1 MSMQLNEIRDLMAD
15 DMQAVD
21 RVILHRLGSDVALIN
36 QLGSYIVHSGGKRFR
51 PLLHM
56 LTSRALRGENA
67 ELPGAAQMAAV
78 VEFIHTATLL
88 HDDVVDES
96 TLRRGLDTANARFGN
111 AASVL
116 TGDFLYSRAF
126 QMMVEIERPRVMA
139 ILADATNRIAEGE
152 VMQLMNIGDATVS
165 EARYMDV
172 IGRKTATL
180 FEAACRLAAVLDDRD
195 EATERALGEYGYRL
209 GVAFQL
215 VDDVLDYRGD
225 EAQTGKHVGDDLNEG
240 KPTLPLIIAIKRADA
255 TGAELVREAI
265 EGQTAAR
272 IDEVLKVVE
281 QTDALSYTSAL
292 AGHEADAAKQ
302 ALTVLPDS
310 VYSRALSALA
320 DISVQRDH

>member
-1 MSMQLNEIRDLMAD
+1 MSMQLNEIRALTSS

-21 RVILHRLGSDVALIN
+21 RVIMDRLGSDVALIN

-56 LTSRALRGENA
+56 LASRALQ
-67 ELPGAAQMAAV
+67 GADSDLADSAQMAAV

-96 TLRRGLDTANARFGN
+96 TLRRGWDTANARFGN

-126 QMMVEIERPRVMA
+126 QMMVELGRPRVMD
-139 ILADATNRIAEGE
+139 ILATATNRIAEGE
-152 VMQLMNIGDATVS
+152 VMQLMNIGDAAVS

-180 FEAACRLAAVLDDRD
+180 FEAACRLAAVLDGRD
-195 EATERALGEYGYRL
+195 EAVEDALGEYGYRL

-215 VDDVLDYRGD
+215 IDDVLDYRGD
-225 EAQTGKHVGDDLNEG
+225 EAQTGKHVGDDLAEG
-240 KPTLPLIIAIKRADA
+240 KPTLPLITAMARADA
-255 TGAELVREAI
+255 AGAELVREAI
-265 EGQTAAR
+265 ESQSAAR

-292 AGHEADAAKQ
+292 AEREAEKAKQ
-302 ALTVLPDS
+302 ALTVLPES
-310 VYSRALSALA
+310 VYSRAMSALA

>member
-1 MSMQLNEIRDLMAD
+1 MQLNEIRDLMAD
-15 DMQAVD
+15 DMQAVN
-21 RVILHRLGSDVALIN
+21 RVIMDRLGSDVALIN
-36 QLGSYIVHSGGKRFR
+36 QLGSYIIHSGGKRFR

-56 LTSRALRGENA
+56 LASRALRGEGA
-67 ELPGAAQMAAV
+67 ELPNAPQMAAV

-96 TLRRGLDTANARFGN
+96 SLRRGRDTANARFGN

-126 QMMVEIERPRVMA
+126 QMMVEVERPRVMS

-165 EARYMDV
+165 EALYMDV

-195 EATERALGEYGYRL
+195 EATEAALGEYGYRL

-240 KPTLPLIIAIKRADA
+240 KPTLPLIIAMARADA
-255 TGAELVREAI
+255 AGAELVREAI
-265 EGQTAAR
+265 ESQTAAR
-272 IDEVLKVVE
+272 IDDVLKVVE

-292 AGHEADAAKQ
+292 AGREADAAKQ

>member
-1 MSMQLNEIRDLMAD
+1 MSMQLNEIRELMDAD
-15 DMQAVD
+15 MRAVNGL
-21 RVILHRLGSDVALIN
+21 IMTKLGSDVALIN

-56 LTSRALRGENA
+56 LASRALQGESA
-67 ELPGAAQMAAV
+67 DLDASAQMAAV

-96 TLRRGLDTANARFGN
+96 SLRRGRDTANAQFGN

-126 QMMVEIERPRVMA
+126 QMMVEIGRPRVME
-139 ILADATNRIAEGE
+139 ILATATNRIAEGE
-152 VMQLMNIGDATVS
+152 VMQLMNIGDAAVS

-195 EATERALGEYGYRL
+195 VATEAALGDYGYRL

-215 VDDVLDYRGD
+215 IDDVLDYRGD

-240 KPTLPLIIAIKRADA
+240 KPTLPLIIAMARADA
-255 TGAELVREAI
+255 AGAEVVREAL
-265 EGQTAAR
+265 ESQSADR
-272 IDEVLKVVE
+272 LDEVLKVVE
-281 QTDALSYTSAL
+281 RTDALSYTSAL
-292 AGHEADAAKQ
+292 AEREADAAKQ
-302 ALTVLPDS
+302 ALGVLPDS
-310 VYSRALSALA
+310 DHSRAMAALA

>member
-1 MSMQLNEIRDLMAD
+1 MQLNEIHDLMAE
-15 DMQAVD
+15 DMQAVN
-21 RVILHRLGSDVALIN
+21 RVIMDRLSSDVVLIN
-36 QLGSYIVHSGGKRFR
+36 QLGSYIIQSGGKRFR

-56 LTSRALRGENA
+56 LASRALRSEGT

-96 TLRRGLDTANARFGN
+96 TLRRGQDTANARFGN

-116 TGDFLYSRAF
+116 TGDFLHSRAF
-126 QMMVEIERPRVMA
+126 QMMVEVERPRVMT
-139 ILADATNRIAEGE
+139 ILANATNRIAEGE
-152 VMQLMNIGDATVS
+152 VMQLMNIGDASVS
-165 EARYMDV
+165 EATYMDV

-195 EATERALGEYGYRL
+195 EATEAALGEYGYRL

-215 VDDVLDYRGD
+215 IDDILDYRGD

-240 KPTLPLIIAIKRADA
+240 KPTLPLIIAMARSDA
-255 TGAELVREAI
+255 AGAELVREAI
-265 EGQTAAR
+265 ESQSVTR

-281 QTDALSYTSAL
+281 RADALSYTAAL
-292 AGHEADAAKQ
+292 AEREASAAKQ
-302 ALTVLPDS
+302 ALAALPDS
-310 VYSRALSALA
+310 IYLRAMSSLA

>member
-1 MSMQLNEIRDLMAD
+1 MQLNEIRALASAD
-15 DMQAVD
+15 MKAVD
-21 RVILHRLGSDVALIN
+21 RVIMDRLGSDVALIN

-51 PLLHM
+51 PLLHV
-56 LTSRALRGENA
+56 LASRALQGA
-67 ELPGAAQMAAV
+67 ESDLSGSAQMAAV

-96 TLRRGLDTANARFGN
+96 TLRRGRDTANAMFGN

-126 QMMVEIERPRVMA
+126 QMMVELGRPRVMD
-139 ILADATNRIAEGE
+139 ILATATNRIAEGE
-152 VMQLMNIGDATVS
+152 VMQLMNIGDAAVS

-195 EATERALGEYGYRL
+195 RATENALGEYGYRL

-215 VDDVLDYRGD
+215 IDDVLDYRGD
-225 EAQTGKHVGDDLNEG
+225 EAQTGKHVGDDLAEG
-240 KPTLPLIIAIKRADA
+240 KPTLPLITAMARAGA
-255 TGAELVREAI
+255 AGAELIREAI
-265 EGQTAAR
+265 ESQSAAR
-272 IDEVLKVVE
+272 IEEVLEVVE

-292 AGHEADAAKQ
+292 AEREAEKAKQ
-302 ALTVLPDS
+302 ALTVLPES

>member
-1 MSMQLNEIRDLMAD
+1 MSMQLNEIRALMAD

-51 PLLHM
+51 PLLLM
-56 LTSRALRGENA
+56 LASRALRGE
-67 ELPGAAQMAAV
+67 AADVAGSAQLAAV

-96 TLRRGLDTANARFGN
+96 TLRRGRDTANARFGN

-126 QMMVEIERPRVMA
+126 QMMVEVERPRVMA

-152 VMQLMNIGDATVS
+152 VMQLMNIGDASVS

-195 EATERALGEYGYRL
+195 EATERALGDYGYRL

-215 VDDVLDYRGD
+215 IDDVLDYRGD
-225 EAQTGKHVGDDLNEG
+225 EAQTGKHVGDDLAEG
-240 KPTLPLIIAIKRADA
+240 KPTLPLIIAMARADA
-255 TGAELVREAI
+255 ASAERVREAI
-265 EGQTAAR
+265 ESQSAER
-272 IDEVLKVVE
+272 IDEVLEVVE
-281 QTDALSYTSAL
+281 RTDALSYTSAL
-292 AGHEADAAKQ
+292 AEREAEAAKQ
-302 ALTVLPDS
+302 ELGVLPDS
-310 VYSRALSALA
+310 VHSRAMAALA